1 VQETVYSWWPISA
14 AIAVF
19 GALLGAVIPG
29 YKAVQQDVTEALS
42 YE

>member
-1 VQETVYSWWPISA
+1 VYIWWLYAGVI
-14 AIAVF
+14 AIV
-19 GALLGAVIPG
+19 GAMLGAIVPG